1 MHGMETAYVRA
12 TFAEFSWLGT
22 CQMEAGGAL
31 AGTRL
36 HGDAMRRERSGSMRR
51 ERRSREGNQ
60 AVGCGGQEDGDGRHD
75 FPAEIWLF
83 ALRPFPNVDR
93 RR

>member
-60 AVGCGGQEDGDGRHD
+60 AVGCGGQEDGWTSRFSCRDLAICPSPLPHCG
-75 FPAEIWLF
+75 
-83 ALRPFPNVDR
+83 
-93 RR
+93 